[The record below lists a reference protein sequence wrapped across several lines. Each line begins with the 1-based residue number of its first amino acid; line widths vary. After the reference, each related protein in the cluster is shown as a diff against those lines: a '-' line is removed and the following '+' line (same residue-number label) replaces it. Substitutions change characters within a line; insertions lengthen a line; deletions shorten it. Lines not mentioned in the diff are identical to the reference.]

1 MYRNEIASWSADMIP
16 YSLRRLLPEGT
27 TRSQYERL
35 QRAML
40 QDLEYR
46 LFQSWNQ
53 TSEWLDVQWTR
64 TSNLDECVQQNDLL
78 EAFHIIVGL
87 VNCPPR
93 PQEVVQEEADGGSE
107 SIKEK
112 VDIVDV

>member
-1 MYRNEIASWSADMIP
+1 MIP

-27 TRSQYERL
+27 TKAQYERL

-46 LFQSWNQ
+46 LFQCWSK

-64 TSNLDECVQQNDLL
+64 TSNLDECVRQSDLL
-78 EAFHIIVGL
+78 EAFQTIIGL
-87 VNCPPR
+87 VDVSSGPE
-93 PQEVVQEEADGGSE
+93 EVVQEEADGE
-107 SIKEK
+107 SKSGKGK
-112 VDIVDV
+112 VDIIDI